1 MSENDVVVEETVVEP
16 VAVAEETTPPADDT
30 VKSEDDKNQP
40 EVKPE
45 RTFTQKELDDILQ
58 KRLAK
63 ESRKVERY
71 ARAEAEL
78 RLIKEQMQPKQRYV
92 EPSEPKPDQFNDY
105 ESYIASLTDWKV
117 DQKLRGLQEQTMQQR
132 QLDEQTVQ
140 KSKMRENLIKSAD
153 KYDDFEDVVTNPAL
167 TITAAMRD
175 AIGESEIAGD
185 VAYHLGMNTQE
196 AERIAALSP
205 IGQVKAIMALE
216 AKLKAPEK
224 KLTTDAPEPITPNA
238 SKGQVKKDPFKM
250 TDAEYAKWR
259 KTGKV

>member
-1 MSENDVVVEETVVEP
+1 MSEDIVVEVVEP
-16 VAVAEETTPPADDT
+16 VVTPEAVTPPDDAT
-30 VKSEDDKNQP
+30 ATISDENQP
-40 EVKPE
+40 EVKTE
-45 RTFTQKELDDILQ
+45 RTFTQKELDEILQ

-78 RLIKEQMQPKQRYV
+78 RLLKEQMQPKQRAV

-132 QLDEQTVQ
+132 QIDEQNNRR
-140 KSKMRENLIKSAD
+140 SSMRENLIKSAD
-153 KYDDFEDVVTNPAL
+153 KYDDFEDVIASIPANAVTPA
-167 TITAAMRD
+167 MVE

-185 VAYHLGMNTQE
+185 VAYHLGMNVQE
-196 AERIAALSP
+196 AERIAGLSP

-238 SKGQVKKDPFKM
+238 NKGQVKKDPFKM

-259 KTGKV
+259 KTGKA